1 MIVLKSSNEC
11 GTQMEKHSLMR
22 ADHRTDDG
30 FLAMESATRVFMRV
44 MGLLLVLL

>member
-1 MIVLKSSNEC
+1 MIVQKSSNEC

-30 FLAMESATRVFMRV
+30 CLAMESATRGFLYGMR
-44 MGLLLVLL
+44 LLLVLL